1 MKIRKSITALFLAA
15 LILTGCGG
23 ELSDK
28 FDESEVR
35 AAAEEIVELADR
47 LDKGLVDVGLL
58 LEPVDTV
65 KYDFVRLSQK
75 ETWGILMRRDHPLA
89 ERTSIEPQELIS
101 YPLILPLRERVR
113 TEIMNWLR

>member
-1 MKIRKSITALFLAA
+1 MQFNLYNEMADQIK
-15 LILTGCGG
+15 
-23 ELSDK
+23 
-28 FDESEVR
+28 
-35 AAAEEIVELADR
+35 DR